1 MNLKETRYTT
11 RLLFCILKGKQRKN
25 KIKDQEDQTMTDK
38 GDIYGVIDV
47 GSNTIRLCIYNVT

>member
-1 MNLKETRYTT
+1 MNLKETRYIV
-11 RLLFCILKGKQRKN
+11 RLFFCILKDKERKN

-47 GSNTIRLCIYNVT
+47 GSNTIRL